1 MEYSKDIML
10 ECRLAKESEK
20 DERKTIFSMVK
31 NHKIMTAIIISCGL
45 LMTLDYILV
54 QSFIELLQRI

>member
-1 MEYSKDIML
+1 MEYSKDIMI

-20 DERKTIFSMVK
+20 NERKNIFTIVK
-31 NHKIMTAIIISCGL
+31 NHKIMTVVIISCGL